1 MIRLVNFFVCFYYKW
16 VLKNQ
21 NRTGQ
26 HHELKEKKVLFI
38 THNQRELTYFR
49 DQLMST
55 EKPHM

>member
-16 VLKNQ
+16 VLK

-38 THNQRELTYFR
+38 THNQRETDIL
-49 DQLMST
+49 
-55 EKPHM
+55 